1 MAFTITNI
9 ATKVTEAGGVKFAV
23 AQPCTTQRASLYGV
37 EATCQNGFASDP
49 ALDIYVFTNPLAA
62 VAKIESL
69 TGQTLDQEES
79 EINLGNYP
87 NYNEATPGHY
97 LVTAQRAEYSAN
109 HLPDAPLGIL
119 GCEYGHDPNPFV
131 TDTEV
136 NPYPRLNSGFL
147 TIVLI
152 FNNPAVVTD
161 EKVFVRTRVV
171 SE

>member
-69 TGQTLDQEES
+69 TGQTLDHKTHTRKRVSVPDWQERMTAVTVAGMNKHGSDGCLMDGRHVRSCRELA
-79 EINLGNYP
+79 EILLG
-87 NYNEATPGHY
+87 
-97 LVTAQRAEYSAN
+97 
-109 HLPDAPLGIL
+109 
-119 GCEYGHDPNPFV
+119 
-131 TDTEV
+131 
-136 NPYPRLNSGFL
+136 
-147 TIVLI
+147 
-152 FNNPAVVTD
+152 
-161 EKVFVRTRVV
+161 
-171 SE
+171 